1 LFSSLVSRV
10 GQPVARYKLEIGDDS
25 TDEIIEFHNLGFGLS
40 FDLKKNKIWLVGF
53 ELDTPSVRQGGQNP
67 FPSNLHGGIIGS
79 DGPDVVAKKFGFDPI
94 SRSKNG
100 LREKYSIPPYI
111 FDCKFEAT
119 DSPECRFALGKSPH
133 DTTHLYAELG
143 IKVTIPSSGIFRC
156 FFCAR
161 KNLAYSLPCR

>member
-1 LFSSLVSRV
+1 MENIFGDLYESVYGLLGHSLEDGLFSSLVSRV

-111 FDCKFEAT
+111 FDCKFS
-119 DSPECRFALGKSPH
+119 DSC
-133 DTTHLYAELG
+133 HLETMTVYLLS
-143 IKVTIPSSGIFRC
+143 IKEK
-156 FFCAR
+156 A
-161 KNLAYSLPCR
+161 